1 MLYRKNPRNG
11 DNLSQ
16 LGFGCMRLPRKGAG
30 VDIKRSTEIVH
41 SAIEQGM
48 NFFDTAYIYPGSE
61 AAVGQ
66 ILSGG
71 WREKV
76 FISTKM
82 PLFLVRSEKDFDKF
96 FAKSL
101 ERLKTD
107 YIDYYMLHM
116 LTDFA
121 YFDKLRSLGIID
133 WIKKEKAS
141 GRIKNIGFSFH
152 GSYDSFKKIIDAY
165 DWEFC
170 MIQYNYLDQ
179 NHQAG
184 TAGLKYAHSKNLPVI
199 IMEPLRGGKL
209 ATVPNE
215 ALKEFHAVN
224 KERTPADWA
233 LRWLWNAPE
242 VTVVLSGMSNE
253 EQTKQNIK
261 TASEATVGAMTD
273 EESGAIKKAVGVI
286 KSSIKVNCTGCGY
299 CMPCPANVDIPEAF
313 SRYNESA
320 LLGRFNIIKSYMMS
334 AGVLAEKPQ
343 FASQCIKCG
352 KCEKHCPQGI
362 KIIDTLSDARK
373 YLQPFWVKAGATV
386 LRRFTVG
393 GVKNKNKKYN
403 KTNSK

>member
-16 LGFGCMRLPRKGAG
+16 IGFGCMRLPRKGAG
-30 VDIKRSTEIVH
+30 IDMRRSTEIVH
-41 SAIEQGM
+41 SAIDQGV

-61 AAVGQ
+61 NAVGQ

-76 FISTKM
+76 HISTKM

-121 YFDKLRSLGIID
+121 YFDKLRGLGIID
-133 WIKKEKAS
+133 WIEKEKAS

-152 GSYDSFKKIIDAY
+152 GSYDSFVKIIDAY
-165 DWEFC
+165 GWEFC

-184 TAGLKYAHSKNLPVI
+184 TAGLKYAHSKNLPVFA
-199 IMEPLRGGKL
+199 MEPLRGGKL
-209 ATVPNE
+209 AAIPAE
-215 ALKEFHAVN
+215 ALREFHAVN
-224 KERTPADWA
+224 PDRTPADWA

-242 VTVVLSGMSNE
+242 VSFVMSGVSTE
-253 EQTKQNIK
+253 DQAAQNIK
-261 TASEATVGAMTD
+261 TACESEIGGMS
-273 EESGAIKKAVGVI
+273 EEELNAEKKAAGII
-286 KSSIKVNCTGCGY
+286 KATIKVNCTGCGY
-299 CMPCPANVDIPEAF
+299 CMPCPANVDISEAF
-313 SRYNESA
+313 SRYNESV
-320 LLGRFNIIKSYMMS
+320 LLSRFHVVKNYMMS
-334 AGVLAEKPQ
+334 AGVLAAKPQ

-352 KCEKHCPQGI
+352 KCEKHCPQEI
-362 KIIDTLSDARK
+362 KIMDELAKARK
-373 YLQPFWVKAGATV
+373 YLQPFWVKAGSKV
-386 LRRFTVG
+386 LRAFTVG
-393 GVKNKNKKYN
+393 GVKGKK
-403 KTNSK
+403 KESE